1 MGGDSSPPAF
11 LKGAKMVNAN
21 NAVMSF
27 LPGSKPTFSVLWNGK
42 WKLDI
47 KNNVIPDTREMP
59 TALNSTNNQGIGYW
73 LGKGYRPVEE
83 VPIKDDGSY
92 RFPPGT
98 RENLLQEK
106 KEKAEYAQQKIDEY
120 VGKKSEPTPDVI
132 PVLEKMVTGMD
143 VILKRLEALENGG
156 TNKKDDRPDTPAG
169 KKGSKSKPKG
179 NNKKGTTANRK
190 RGDKGGAGSGQKTG

>member
-1 MGGDSSPPAF
+1 MNYTI
-11 LKGAKMVNAN
+11 KN
-21 NAVMSF
+21 
-27 LPGSKPTFSVLWNGK
+27 LPGSEPTFSTLWNGK
-42 WKLDI
+42 WKLDVDD
-47 KNNVIPDTREMP
+47 NVIPDIREVP
-59 TALNSTNNQGIGYW
+59 TSPNSTNKQGVGKW
-73 LGKGYRPVEE
+73 LGKGYKLPED
-83 VPIKDDGSY
+83 VPTKDDGSC

-106 KEKAEYAQQKIDEY
+106 KEKAEYTQQKIDEY